1 MKAASHEPAVA
12 VVELAAPSTAA
23 AHAANCALV
32 RAACAAARPRLA
44 HLVVAVGGDK
54 ADYALEYVQACMVH
68 YYNAALAVD
77 FALPITVVPPLPATA
92 QILAR
97 LPGIRSVISSSVGA
111 ETAARLSA
119 ANERRAAAG
128 LEPIAE
134 HVTVVP
140 ATVDMVAACMQPPL
154 PANGG
159 WAGQQMWADVCLG
172 GTFDRLHAGHRMM
185 LATAALVSS
194 RRVRIGL
201 TSLAMLRSKQ
211 NLAMIQPH
219 EVREA
224 HLRFELRAINPDLEY
239 FVVPL
244 TDPCGPALGV
254 EDPAGIV
261 VSPETI
267 KGAAFVNTK
276 RAAAGKGA
284 LAVVLI
290 PFIPAPKGFPEG
302 KLSSSALREIEKQP
316 ACH

>member
-201 TSLAMLRSKQ
+201 TCARTC
-211 NLAMIQPH
+211 
-219 EVREA
+219 A
-224 HLRFELRAINPDLEY
+224 HLKEPLRFKTPKKLISPTARSTRDA
-239 FVVPL
+239 PL
-244 TDPCGPALGV
+244 QAEPRDDTAARGARGAPAL
-254 EDPAGIV
+254 
-261 VSPETI
+261 
-267 KGAAFVNTK
+267 
-276 RAAAGKGA
+276 
-284 LAVVLI
+284 
-290 PFIPAPKGFPEG
+290 
-302 KLSSSALREIEKQP
+302 
-316 ACH
+316 